1 MKIFVDGSGK
11 SGKFCYIVEGRPPK
25 ILKESGITN
34 NQAEYKAIIAALQD
48 VKEKDI
54 EIYSDSQLAVK
65 QLTYEY
71 SIKEDHLRELANKV
85 WYLCEGRNVKF
96 FWIPRS
102 KNKAGKVLG

>member
-11 SGKFCYIVEGRPPK
+11 SGKFCYIVEGRQPK

-54 EIYSDSQLAVK
+54 EIYSDSQLAVR

-85 WYLCEGRNVKF
+85 WNLCEGRNVKF

>member
-11 SGKFCYIVEGRPPK
+11 SGKFCYIIEGRPPK
-25 ILKESGITN
+25 IQKECGITN
-34 NQAEYKAIIAALQD
+34 NQAEYMAIIAALQD

-54 EIYSDSQLAVK
+54 EIYSDSQLAVR

-71 SIKEDHLRELANKV
+71 SIKDDHLRELANKV
-85 WYLCEGRNVKF
+85 WHLCEGRNVKF
-96 FWIPRS
+96 CWIPRS